1 MSDTTKTAG
10 IERFLRIATD
20 SKYQFSVG
28 AIAALHWAD
37 DHHMRMCIVAIAIVT
52 IIAEGMRDFAKWL
65 PVSRPHDPV
74 EPNVNLDVD
83 PAKGATTT
91 TIKTEP
97 GVTPPVDH
105 PYGRVGQ

>member
-1 MSDTTKTAG
+1 MSDTKAPTG
-10 IERFLRIATD
+10 IDRFARIVTD

-52 IIAEGMRDFAKWL
+52 ILAEGMRDFAKWL
-65 PVSRPHDPV
+65 PAPRPVDKV
-74 EPNVNLDVD
+74 EPDVNLNVD
-83 PAKGATTT
+83 PADGATTT

-97 GVTPPVDH
+97 GAPGRPDD
-105 PYGRVGQ
+105 PYQRVG